1 MRTLRRGGTTSTRIG
16 RYRYGVLDDFGDIL
30 RWQDFPP
37 LNHKFVKERVPVQS
51 LKDIL
56 KKFTEQH
63 GEALI

>member
-1 MRTLRRGGTTSTRIG
+1 MLQIRGSGRRKRVH
-16 RYRYGVLDDFGDIL
+16 RYGVLDDFGEIL

-51 LKDIL
+51 LKDFL
-56 KKFTEQH
+56 KEFTEQH